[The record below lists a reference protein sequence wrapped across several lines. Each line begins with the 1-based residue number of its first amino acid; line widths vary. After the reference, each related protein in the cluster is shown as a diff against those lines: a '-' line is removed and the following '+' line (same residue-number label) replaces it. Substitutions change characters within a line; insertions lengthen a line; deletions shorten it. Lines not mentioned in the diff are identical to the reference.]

1 MERWFS
7 VTAAYI
13 YLAAGGWLGSL
24 WLKGPPACF
33 RHAFGCS
40 QPDLRALQQGATN
53 MPLRKLG
60 KHLLKGLSIRSETC
74 SQIGKGEGEQT
85 DSEQV
90 QIQDKLQILC
100 CIIGCVS
107 SAHEPRG
114 TACFTSLSHE
124 YSTDTRGSAPFP
136 LGRRWRQELSRAK
149 ENKTMFA

>member
-1 MERWFS
+1 MECWFS

-33 RHAFGCS
+33 RLTWMLSAWSKGTPTRSHQHAS
-40 QPDLRALQQGATN
+40 QEVRETSAEGFVP
-53 MPLRKLG
+53 
-60 KHLLKGLSIRSETC
+60 IRSETC

-90 QIQDKLQILC
+90 QIQDKFQILC

-114 TACFTSLSHE
+114 TACFTSLSRE